1 MRARPVGVFWNLL
14 FGLAGEEDGA
24 SPDPRSAAAHDA
36 IPPHNPAYN
45 GSMTGRATG
54 RLQGDDLIG
63 EVLRNMEEGLFRI
76 RRKTLVPA
84 IYRIYLN
91 SGDYEPFR
99 DVVPFIAGEIR
110 TALDEKL
117 AAWNGTHRKRASALL
132 GKIGMPE
139 ALGDTEYVRLS
150 DAWTVEIY
158 PDLDGQLQPGEI
170 EVYSELGAPPKSE
183 YGAGSLTRRIFP
195 KDQAK
200 EQQNQ
205 TQTPDS
211 VPTAATAIPAQTS
224 EDAKPVDDKDQTIG
238 LAFAYLRYADEQ
250 GPKTFEVTKNQ
261 VVIGRGGRSYWVD
274 LKLDTL
280 PDVSREH
287 CRIRRDNET
296 GRFTIEDV
304 SQFGTAVNG
313 KPVGRN
319 AAAELP
325 RRATISLA
333 GVIDLQWEAV

>member
-1 MRARPVGVFWNLL
+1 
-14 FGLAGEEDGA
+14 
-24 SPDPRSAAAHDA
+24 
-36 IPPHNPAYN
+36 
-45 GSMTGRATG
+45 MTGRASG

-91 SGDYEPFR
+91 AEDYEPFR

-132 GKIGMPE
+132 GKIGLPE
-139 ALGDTEYVRLS
+139 ALGDTEYVRLN
-150 DAWTVEIY
+150 DAWIVEIY

-195 KDQAK
+195 KDQPK
-200 EQQNQ
+200 EQAQ
-205 TQTPDS
+205 TAPAPADS
-211 VPTAATAIPAQTS
+211 APTVATAVPAQTS
-224 EDAKPVDDKDQTIG
+224 EDPEPVQEIDKDQTIG
-238 LAFAYLRYADEQ
+238 LAFAYLRYADEH
-250 GPKTFEVTKNQ
+250 GPQTFEVTKNQ

-274 LKLDTL
+274 LKLETL

-287 CRIRRDNET
+287 CRIRRDPES

-319 AAAELP
+319 ASADLP
-325 RRATISLA
+325 PRATVSLA
-333 GVIDLQWEAV
+333 GVIDLQWELAK

>member
-1 MRARPVGVFWNLL
+1 
-14 FGLAGEEDGA
+14 
-24 SPDPRSAAAHDA
+24 
-36 IPPHNPAYN
+36 
-45 GSMTGRATG
+45 MTGRAPG

-91 SGDYEPFR
+91 PEDYEPFR

-110 TALDEKL
+110 AALDERLSRLNGSKRRL
-117 AAWNGTHRKRASALL
+117 AHGLL
-132 GKIGMPE
+132 EKIGIGDAAGE
-139 ALGDTEYVRLS
+139 ALGATEFVRVS

-158 PDLDGQLQPGEI
+158 PDLDGKLQPGEI
-170 EVYSELGAPPKSE
+170 EVYSDLGAPQKAE

-195 KDQAK
+195 KK
-200 EQQNQ
+200 EEALA
-205 TQTPDS
+205 DS
-211 VPTAATAIPAQTS
+211 SPTVATLPVPAASPEATVEGSAGNEENS
-224 EDAKPVDDKDQTIG
+224 DAEGTNPR
-238 LAFAYLRYADEQ
+238 AFAYIRYADQQ
-250 GPKTFEVTKNQ
+250 GPKTFEVTKNLM
-261 VVIGRGGRSYWVD
+261 VIGRGGRSYWVD
-274 LKLDTL
+274 IKLETL

-287 CRIRRDNET
+287 CRIRRDAET

-313 KPVGRN
+313 KPVGQN
-319 AAAELP
+319 VSAELP

-333 GVIDLQWEAV
+333 GVVDLQWEAA

>member
-1 MRARPVGVFWNLL
+1 
-14 FGLAGEEDGA
+14 
-24 SPDPRSAAAHDA
+24 
-36 IPPHNPAYN
+36 
-45 GSMTGRATG
+45 MTGRAPG

-91 SGDYEPFR
+91 NEDYEPFR

-110 TALDEKL
+110 AALDEKL
-117 AAWNGTHRKRASALL
+117 AAWNATRRRLASSLFSRIKVAETS
-132 GKIGMPE
+132 PE
-139 ALGDTEYVRLS
+139 SQYVRLN
-150 DAWTVEIY
+150 DAWVVEIY
-158 PDLDGQLQPGEI
+158 PDLDGKLQPGEI
-170 EVYSELGAPPKSE
+170 EIYSELGAPPKSE

-195 KDQAK
+195 KQA
-200 EQQNQ
+200 ESQ
-205 TQTPDS
+205 PES
-211 VPTAATAIPAQTS
+211 PPTAATPVLSSTS
-224 EDAKPVDDKDQTIG
+224 ETPEPLTPDDKEQTKG
-238 LAFAYLRYADEQ
+238 RAFAYLRFADQ
-250 GPKTFEVTKNQ
+250 NGQQTFEVTKNQ

-287 CRIRRDNET
+287 CRIRRDPET
-296 GRFTIEDV
+296 GRFSVEDV

-319 AAAELP
+319 ASADLP
-325 RRATISLA
+325 ARATISLA
-333 GVIDLQWEAV
+333 GVVDLQWQSE

>member
-1 MRARPVGVFWNLL
+1 
-14 FGLAGEEDGA
+14 
-24 SPDPRSAAAHDA
+24 
-36 IPPHNPAYN
+36 
-45 GSMTGRATG
+45 MTGRAPGRLPPG

-91 SGDYEPFR
+91 PEDYAPFR

-110 TALDEKL
+110 TALDERLASWNRSRRKL
-117 AAWNGTHRKRASALL
+117 ASALL
-132 GKIGMPE
+132 GKIGVGE
-139 ALGDTEYVRLS
+139 ANAGGEYVRIS
-150 DAWTVEIY
+150 DAWVVEIY

-170 EVYSELGAPPKSE
+170 EVYSELGSPQKSE
-183 YGAGSLTRRIFP
+183 YGAGSLTRRVFP
-195 KDQAK
+195 KQEQPKQDQPRQEEAGPNAASAITEEPPDTVDTGATGLPAHASGMEEHNGDGRKDDDK
-200 EQQNQ
+200 EQ
-205 TQTPDS
+205 T
-211 VPTAATAIPAQTS
+211 
-224 EDAKPVDDKDQTIG
+224 KG
-238 LAFAYLRYADEQ
+238 LTLAYLRYADQQ
-250 GPKTFEVTKNQ
+250 GPQTFEVTKNQ

-274 LKLDTL
+274 LKLETL

-287 CRIRRDNET
+287 CRIRRDTET

-319 AAAELP
+319 ASADLP
-325 RRATISLA
+325 SRATISLA
-333 GVIDLQWEAV
+333 GVVDIQWEAA

>member
-1 MRARPVGVFWNLL
+1 
-14 FGLAGEEDGA
+14 
-24 SPDPRSAAAHDA
+24 
-36 IPPHNPAYN
+36 
-45 GSMTGRATG
+45 MTGRAPG

-91 SGDYEPFR
+91 PEDYEPFR
-99 DVVPFIAGEIR
+99 DIVPFIAGEIR
-110 TALDEKL
+110 AVLDEKL
-117 AAWNGTHRKRASALL
+117 AAWNGSHRKMASSLL
-132 GKIGMPE
+132 EKIGAGE
-139 ALGDTEYVRLS
+139 SAVGSDYVRVS
-150 DAWTVEIY
+150 ESWTVEIY
-158 PDLDGQLQPGEI
+158 PDLDGKLQPGEI
-170 EVYSELGAPPKSE
+170 EVYSELGAPQKTE

-195 KDQAK
+195 KKAEEGLESD
-200 EQQNQ
+200 
-205 TQTPDS
+205 
-211 VPTAATAIPAQTS
+211 ATVHRSATLPAEQTS
-224 EDAKPVDDKDQTIG
+224 EHEDTPAGEALAAGKLVEEKDEQTKG
-238 LAFAYLRYADEQ
+238 RAFAYIRYADQQ
-250 GPKTFEVTKNQ
+250 GNQVFDVTKNQ

-274 LKLDTL
+274 LKLETL

-287 CRIRRDNET
+287 CRIRRDPET

-319 AAAELP
+319 ASAELP

-333 GVIDLQWEAV
+333 GVVDLQWEAI